1 MIPPMTTHELGAEA
15 ELTRASVKDKIS
27 KKTNKVKPKPQGLL
41 KYRWMIFGRF
51 VLAIFGGYAF
61 SALSAMCIA
70 NAFPE
75 MRTSAVLSATMLS
88 FVVHCAVFIWVF
100 LVNSTIKAW
109 LGVLIPCVVFFLL
122 NLWLKG

>member
-1 MIPPMTTHELGAEA
+1 MTTPNMTVEHDIKATPAKPMTAQ
-15 ELTRASVKDKIS
+15 
-27 KKTNKVKPKPQGLL
+27 KTSKVKPKAEGLS

-61 SALSAMCIA
+61 SALLSMCIA

-75 MRTSAVLSATMLS
+75 MRASAVLSATMLA

-100 LVNSTIKAW
+100 LVNSTLKAW
-109 LGVLIPCVVFFLL
+109 LGVIIPCVVFFLL

>member
-1 MIPPMTTHELGAEA
+1 MITPNMTVEHDIKATPSKPMKAQ
-15 ELTRASVKDKIS
+15 
-27 KKTNKVKPKPQGLL
+27 KTSKVKPKPEGLT

-75 MRTSAVLSATMLS
+75 MRASAVLSATMLA

-100 LVNSTIKAW
+100 LVNSTLKAW
-109 LGVLIPCVVFFLL
+109 LGVIIPCVVFFLL